1 MCVFPIL
8 FCSTAADTSTTT
20 TARHRL
26 LPLFR
31 LVEPVIETTTEWQRV
46 SDVILLLLF
55 ETLKK
60 IFIAAAEAAVGEA
73 VFLDES
79 LFVGSF

>member
-1 MCVFPIL
+1 M
-8 FCSTAADTSTTT
+8 
-20 TARHRL
+20 
-26 LPLFR
+26 
-31 LVEPVIETTTEWQRV
+31 IETTTEWQRV